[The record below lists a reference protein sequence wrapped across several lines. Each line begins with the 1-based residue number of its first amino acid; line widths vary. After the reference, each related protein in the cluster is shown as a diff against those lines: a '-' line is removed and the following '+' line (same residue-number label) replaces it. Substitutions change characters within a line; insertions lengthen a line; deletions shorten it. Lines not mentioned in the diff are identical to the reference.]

1 MDRKLI
7 NYLPY
12 VVRDYAEFQGIT
24 GAEQP
29 EFENAWAAVDDLL
42 NNQFIKT
49 AGNLGLSRWEKILGI
64 SPKGTDTLDDR
75 RFRVLTRLN
84 EELPYTLP
92 QLRVILESLC
102 GAGNY
107 SADVADYTLLV
118 KVGVAAKKN
127 FQDVQTLLKRVA
139 PVNLV
144 LVVQQLFNIH
154 QVLGGFTHAQLAW
167 YTHSEVRTEELQ
179 THECTPHKTLRPLHP
194 CPAWRAGKQI
204 YQKGNDRWHS
214 SHLIMIW

>member
-29 EFENAWAAVDDLL
+29 EFETAWAAADDLL
-42 NNQFIKT
+42 ANQFIKT

-64 SPKGTDTLDDR
+64 TPKGTDTLDDR
-75 RFRVLTRLN
+75 RFRVLARLN

-92 QLRVILESLC
+92 QLRAILETLC

-107 SADVADYTLLV
+107 SAEVEEGTYQLVVKIGLAAKNNFSDVDSLLNRVVPENMVITLL
-118 KVGVAAKKN
+118 
-127 FQDVQTLLKRVA
+127 
-139 PVNLV
+139 
-144 LVVQQLFNIH
+144 QLYNTH
-154 QVLGGFTHAQLAW
+154 DKLGRFTHAQLSAF
-167 YTHSEVRTEELQ
+167 THDQLRNEVM
-179 THECTPHKTLRPLHP
+179 
-194 CPAWRAGKQI
+194 
-204 YQKGNDRWHS
+204 N
-214 SHLIMIW
+214 

>member
-1 MDRKLI
+1 MERKLI
-7 NYLPY
+7 DYLPY

-42 NNQFIKT
+42 NNQFITT

-64 SPKGTDTLDDR
+64 TPKGTDTLDDR

-92 QLRVILESLC
+92 QLRVILGTLC

-107 SADVADYTLLV
+107 SAEVEEGTYQLVVKIGLAAKNNFSDVASLLDRVVPENMVVTLL
-118 KVGVAAKKN
+118 
-127 FQDVQTLLKRVA
+127 
-139 PVNLV
+139 
-144 LVVQQLFNIH
+144 QLYNTH
-154 QVLGGFTHAQLAW
+154 GELGRFTHAQLSTF
-167 YTHSEVRTEELQ
+167 THDQLRNEVM
-179 THECTPHKTLRPLHP
+179 
-194 CPAWRAGKQI
+194 
-204 YQKGNDRWHS
+204 N
-214 SHLIMIW
+214 

>member
-12 VVRDYAEFQGIT
+12 VVRDYAEFQGIA

-42 NNQFIKT
+42 NNQFITT

-64 SPKGTDTLDDR
+64 TPKGTDTLDDR

-92 QLRVILESLC
+92 SFGLFWEPCAGPVIIR
-102 GAGNY
+102 
-107 SADVADYTLLV
+107 
-118 KVGVAAKKN
+118 
-127 FQDVQTLLKRVA
+127 LK
-139 PVNLV
+139 
-144 LVVQQLFNIH
+144 
-154 QVLGGFTHAQLAW
+154 
-167 YTHSEVRTEELQ
+167 
-179 THECTPHKTLRPLHP
+179 
-194 CPAWRAGKQI
+194 
-204 YQKGNDRWHS
+204 
-214 SHLIMIW
+214 

>member
-12 VVRDYAEFQGIT
+12 VVRDYAEFQGIM

-42 NNQFIKT
+42 ANQFINT
-49 AGNLGLSRWEKILGI
+49 AGNLGLSRWEEILGI
-64 SPKGTDTLDDR
+64 TPKGTDTLDDR
-75 RFRVLTRLN
+75 RFRILARLN

-92 QLRVILESLC
+92 QLRIILESLC

-107 SADVADYTLLV
+107 SADVTDYTLLV

-127 FQDVQTLLKRVA
+127 FEVVQTLLERVA

-144 LVVQQLFNIH
+144 IVVQQLFNTH
-154 QVLGGFTHAQLAW
+154 GAVAGFTHAQLAW
-167 YTHSEVRTEELQ
+167 YTHYEVRTEELQ
-179 THECTPHKTLRPLHP
+179 AHLCTPHSDLLPYTHGQL
-194 CPAWRAGKQI
+194 AGLSNKSI
-204 YQKGNDRWHS
+204 RKEISDG
-214 SHLIMIW
+214 

>member
-42 NNQFIKT
+42 NNQFIST

-64 SPKGTDTLDDR
+64 TPKGTDTLEDR
-75 RFRVLTRLN
+75 RFRILTRLN

-92 QLRVILESLC
+92 RLRNILETLC
-102 GAGNY
+102 GSGNY
-107 SADVADYTLLV
+107 SAEVMEGTYQLIVKIGLAAKNNFSDVESLLDRVVPQNLIVTLL
-118 KVGVAAKKN
+118 
-127 FQDVQTLLKRVA
+127 
-139 PVNLV
+139 
-144 LVVQQLFNIH
+144 QLYNTH
-154 QVLGGFTHAQLAW
+154 AELGRFTHAQLAA
-167 YTHSEVRTEELQ
+167 YTHDQMRNEVM
-179 THECTPHKTLRPLHP
+179 
-194 CPAWRAGKQI
+194 
-204 YQKGNDRWHS
+204 N
-214 SHLIMIW
+214 

>member
-42 NNQFIKT
+42 ANQFIKT

-64 SPKGTDTLDDR
+64 TPKGTDTLDDR
-75 RFRVLTRLN
+75 RFRVLARLN

-92 QLRVILESLC
+92 QLRVILENLC
-102 GAGNY
+102 GPGNY
-107 SADVADYTLLV
+107 SAEVMEGTYQLIV
-118 KVGVAAKKN
+118 KIGLAAKNN
-127 FQDVQTLLKRVA
+127 FSDVESLLDRVV
-139 PVNLV
+139 PQNMIVNLF
-144 LVVQQLFNIH
+144 QLYNTH
-154 QVLGGFTHAQLAW
+154 DKLGRFTHAQLSAF
-167 YTHSEVRTEELQ
+167 THDQLRNEVM
-179 THECTPHKTLRPLHP
+179 
-194 CPAWRAGKQI
+194 
-204 YQKGNDRWHS
+204 N
-214 SHLIMIW
+214 

>member
-42 NNQFIKT
+42 NNQFITT
-49 AGNLGLSRWEKILGI
+49 AGNLGLPRWEKILGI
-64 SPKGTDTLDDR
+64 TPKGTDTLDDR

-92 QLRVILESLC
+92 QLRVILETLC

-107 SADVADYTLLV
+107 SAIGEEGTYILV
-118 KVGVAAKKN
+118 VKIGLAAKKN
-127 FQDVQTLLKRVA
+127 FSDVEALLQRVVPA
-139 PVNLV
+139 NM
-144 LVVQQLFNIH
+144 VVDLSQLYNTH
-154 QVLGGFTHAQLAW
+154 AELGRFTHAQLAAF
-167 YTHSEVRTEELQ
+167 THD
-179 THECTPHKTLRPLHP
+179 HLRN
-194 CPAWRAGKQI
+194 GVM
-204 YQKGNDRWHS
+204 N
-214 SHLIMIW
+214 